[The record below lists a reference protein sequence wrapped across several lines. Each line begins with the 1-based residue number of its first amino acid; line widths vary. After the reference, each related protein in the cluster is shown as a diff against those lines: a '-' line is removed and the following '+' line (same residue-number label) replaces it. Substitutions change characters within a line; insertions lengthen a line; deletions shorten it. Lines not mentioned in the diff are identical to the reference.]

1 MDLLADIFP
10 EEEEKAEAAKEYCE
24 KVEDQIEEKTKD
36 ITDDEKRMFSSYLIT
51 VTQHLLPQEKI
62 SGGSIGVMQ

>member
-36 ITDDEKRMFSSYLIT
+36 LTDDEKECF
-51 VTQHLLPQEKI
+51 LPI
-62 SGGSIGVMQ
+62 